1 MDIIWKI
8 VNFIILFGALYF
20 ICRKMNLFD
29 KMFGSRRRG
38 IGEEIENSEKAKAQA
53 KALGEDIEKARAE
66 NEERKQQL
74 LKDAEAQAKAD
85 GAAIAAAGEQE
96 AKSLIENAE
105 KSEGQL
111 MAQMRDRVSSDA
123 VRRVAEI
130 TAEVLRNGSFE
141 DSKQALND
149 KFIEQIKELVSA
161 MPSDILNMNELK
173 KLDISIKSAQPLSDE
188 EMKKLTQIICETFIS
203 CHNEVDSDVI
213 GGVRMQVGDTVYDG
227 TLAHT
232 LDRLSQD
239 VEDNT
244 RQSDSQM
251 RSIADG
257 IKQQLEKVNGD
268 IDVFQTGE
276 VLTLGDG
283 ICRVSGLADVMA
295 GEMLEFPGG
304 LKGMVQ
310 DLDKN
315 NVGVVLLG
323 PFGHLQEGDSVRRTG
338 RIVEVPVGD
347 ALIGRVVDAMG
358 SPIDGKGPIKTDS
371 FRPVESPAPSVL
383 SREPVSV
390 PLQTG
395 LKAIDALVPIG
406 RGQRELI
413 IGDRQ
418 TGKTAI
424 ALDAII
430 NQKGKD
436 VICIYVAIGQKES
449 TISSV
454 VEKLRSHGA
463 MDYTIVVAA
472 TASEPAPMLY
482 IAPYAGAA
490 MGEYFMYN
498 GKDVLIIYDDLSKQ
512 ATAYREI
519 SLLLQRPPG
528 REAYPGD
535 VFYLHSRL
543 LERAAR
549 LNAESGGGSMT
560 ALPIIETQ
568 AGDIS
573 AYIPTNV
580 ISITDGQIF
589 RESDLFHSG
598 VRPAINVGLSVSRVG
613 GAAQLGVMKQVAGR
627 LRVDLAQYRELASF
641 AQFGSDLD
649 KSTRDTLHR
658 GARMTEVLKQGQY
671 VPMSAADQVIAIF
684 AVSEGYAD
692 DLELSDVARFESE
705 LIDYVNRSYPE
716 FQGEVLS
723 GKKLSADQQAKLKEC
738 IVNFKKTF

>member
-8 VNFIILFGALYF
+8 VNFIILFGALYL

-74 LKDAEAQAKAD
+74 LKDAEAQAEAD

-96 AKSLIENAE
+96 AKSLVENAE
-105 KSEGQL
+105 KSEAQL

-130 TAEVLRNGSFE
+130 TAEVLRNGNFE

-276 VLTLGDG
+276 VITLGDG

-383 SREPVSV
+383 SRQPVSV

-449 TISSV
+449 TVSSV

-498 GKDVLIIYDDLSKQ
+498 GKDVLIVYDDLSKQ

-589 RESDLFHSG
+589 LESDLFHSG

-613 GAAQLGVMKQVAGR
+613 GAAQLGAMKQVAGR

-658 GARMTEVLKQGQY
+658 GARMTEILKQGQY

-692 DLELSDVARFESE
+692 DLELSDIARFESE